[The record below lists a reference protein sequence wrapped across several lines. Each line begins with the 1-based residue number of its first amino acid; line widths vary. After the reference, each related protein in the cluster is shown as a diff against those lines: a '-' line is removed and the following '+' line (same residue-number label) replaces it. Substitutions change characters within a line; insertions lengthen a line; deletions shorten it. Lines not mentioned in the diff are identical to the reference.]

1 VRDAQHGAPHA
12 MCPHTTDIR
21 ALYYYIRVLILKKKK
36 RQVRDAQHGAPHAMC
51 PHTATYVLSYYYY
64 TRVLILKKKQALL
77 YTCPH
82 PKKKKQAL
90 LYTCPHPK
98 KKKQALLYTCHHPK
112 KKKQASARSATRCPP
127 RVHSDTFA
135 LALETLRTISGSRSS
150 CPPPQ
155 TAHLPT
161 PLRRVTITS
170 FPYQRLTSPI
180 AVVLLVHA
188 DVC

>member
-90 LYTCPHPK
+90 LYTC
-98 KKKQALLYTCHHPK
+98 HHPK

-161 PLRRVTITS
+161 PPRRVTITS
-170 FPYQRLTSPI
+170 CPYQRLTSPI